1 MPSVTLAINGSFM
14 CTTSVHDV
22 HRIRGEVKLR
32 LQPDNY
38 FFMETPENV
47 LRMRFVKMAHGKR
60 VLRRPLYASATDV
73 FRCSWSDSFR
83 EQSVLE
89 PFSRIVNNVRHVPL
103 GNTNPLT
110 IVNQYRSQGAL
121 DSLGSIIYASS
132 VNGRTAFAFFSGDL
146 ANQDKLPSTLLAE
159 TSLRD
164 FKVWEAY
171 TSRKST
177 LEVLSSLLRQ
187 GDFSFN
193 PEVYNDCGR
202 NVLSGGC
209 VSHFDA
215 HVRSVRPR

>member
-1 MPSVTLAINGSFM
+1 MPSVTLGINGSFM

-32 LQPDNY
+32 LQPDTY
-38 FFMETPENV
+38 FFMETPVNV
-47 LRMRFVKMAHGKR
+47 LKGAVKTVDGKR
-60 VLRRPLYASATDV
+60 VLHRPLYISATDV
-73 FRCSWSDSFR
+73 FRCSGCSSFQER
-83 EQSVLE
+83 SVLK
-89 PFSRIVNNVRHVPL
+89 PFIRFTSSGFGVPL

-187 GDFSFN
+187 GDFSLN